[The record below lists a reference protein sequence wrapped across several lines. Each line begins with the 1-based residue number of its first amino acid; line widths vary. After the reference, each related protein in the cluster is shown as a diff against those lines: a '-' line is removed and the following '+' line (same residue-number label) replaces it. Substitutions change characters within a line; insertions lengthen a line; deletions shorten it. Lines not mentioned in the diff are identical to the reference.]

1 MATTA
6 RSRTQEHKPAG
17 KLPSP
22 RQAPPG
28 QSPAAS
34 RGPAPLPSPAVA
46 AEILAAAERNVRPSM
61 RVPQQKAGG
70 GPRVS
75 KPAAQEVPR
84 TPAVPVAP
92 APRPLAPAAPSLALV
107 KPAVRTAEPR
117 PAPVPV
123 GKPGAAAP
131 AGKPGAAPAAKTEVK
146 APQPAEA
153 EPPPPAASKAAAP
166 AASAPAP
173 PAAEETPAP
182 SGEPAQAVPA
192 ESKDKPGTAK
202 GAGDK
207 KGDAAAGAR
216 KEAEGE
222 AAPEGGGG
230 GAAAA
235 DVKLHIPEP
244 PASVSPATAKR
255 IGGVKQRAAGTA
267 AAQAVLPPASAQVG
281 DARQAVT
288 PPTAEQ
294 NAKAQAD
301 LIAQLGEAPA
311 PSPEIVKLCERIRE
325 VIRKKRPPDE
335 DALMEAKPE
344 KEASDAG
351 NQLNSTV
358 NDETKKVQG
367 GYSAL
372 DKPPEG
378 QPAPKGAEL
387 PPQPAA
393 APTPG
398 VNATAATPDAVPA
411 GNVSLDKDAEASKKK
426 IDDAGMNAPAA
437 QLVQSGP
444 VAEARGA
451 QGELDQAAKEDPA
464 KVLARQKDA
473 LGRAEGDMAALQQ
486 QALAALTSSRKDTV
500 KAAGSQQGGMVVS
513 EETKRANASAEAQS
527 VFADAQKQVKA
538 LLEPLAGN
546 AMNEWEAAKE
556 VLVSQF
562 KADLAVVQKR
572 VEERHAGVGGWFVGL
587 WDAVTGLPGWAEEAY
602 TRAEKN
608 FGDGVCA
615 RLTEISVKVNSVV
628 ATCVAIIKNAR
639 QRIAEIFGNLGGSL
653 ADWAAA
659 EQAKFD
665 GQLDKLQQEALA
677 ARDAFNKDLVERS
690 SAAVDEVRAEIAE
703 LRKKA
708 GGLVGR
714 IVAAVN
720 RFIEDPVKFIIEG
733 LLELLGIPPSAFW
746 AVVAKIK
753 KVIKDIADDPMKFAN
768 NLLAGLAQGFGLFF
782 DHIGDHLFKGF
793 ISWLTGGLGS
803 VGVQLPKDF
812 SLKSIITFFLQL
824 MGITWPRIRKIL
836 VKHVGEKNVALV
848 EKVYSLLSLLME
860 KGPEGIVEMI
870 KEKLDPQN
878 IVDQVI
884 QMAVDYMISAIMK
897 AAAARIIALFNPAGA
912 IIQALEA
919 IYRVLKWIF
928 QNAARIF
935 TLVETVVNG
944 VADIL
949 SGAIGGFATA
959 VEKGLGMLIAPV
971 IGFIADYLGFGDLP
985 GTIASKIKSFQEM
998 ILGFVEQALV
1008 WMIEKGKALLAALG
1022 LGGKD
1027 KDKKK
1032 DGKFDGEIG
1041 KKISWVADKHPHK
1054 LWIVEVGAG
1063 VTVHMSSM
1071 ETDVSAQL
1079 DEYEAKAKELP
1090 EEKQKDALEKIA
1102 TARGLLSEV
1111 ESEATEVKQ
1120 AASAE
1125 EKPQD
1130 LEAKDD
1136 AVEGSEDQL
1145 VAAIKAVQEAL
1156 GIDPEK
1162 VKDAAVQD
1170 INDLSETME
1179 TPEEVRAAL
1188 AEILERREP
1197 EGLKAIIVE
1206 SDSDGYSVKVEA
1218 SAARFARHLTGLLE
1232 DGAGGC
1238 SIMVQV
1244 DGRMVID
1251 PENSIAMTVWNEGNG
1266 QAHAEHVLQENLDI
1280 VMDALAERQKT
1291 MPPHLL
1297 EIWIRYSPCRRECNR
1312 ILISIQRSIKREY
1325 PNLDI
1330 RWYFEKIYEGGQSK
1344 RMGWRVI
1351 QEYKKEGI
1359 FIMSRAAAVRR
1370 ERMLAKKA
1378 QG

>member
-1 MATTA
+1 MATSA
-6 RSRTQEHKPAG
+6 RSRTQEQKPAA
-17 KLPSP
+17 KLSPPQPS
-22 RQAPPG
+22 PPG
-28 QSPAAS
+28 QSQPVS
-34 RGPAPLPSPAVA
+34 RGPAPLPSPPVA
-46 AEILAAAERNVRPSM
+46 AEILAAAERNVRPSP
-61 RVPQQKAGG
+61 RVPTKPRP
-70 GPRVS
+70 GPKLS
-75 KPAAQEVPR
+75 KPAADESPRKPSPPAAAPASKPAPPAPALTLVKPAPRVAETPRAAAAAPVPVVKPPAAPAA
-84 TPAVPVAP
+84 TPESKTAKPAAPAPAVPV
-92 APRPLAPAAPSLALV
+92 PAAPS
-107 KPAVRTAEPR
+107 
-117 PAPVPV
+117 AP
-123 GKPGAAAP
+123 
-131 AGKPGAAPAAKTEVK
+131 APAAKTT
-146 APQPAEA
+146 
-153 EPPPPAASKAAAP
+153 AAAEG
-166 AASAPAP
+166 AP
-173 PAAEETPAP
+173 PASAGETPVKGAEPTTAP
-182 SGEPAQAVPA
+182 SA
-192 ESKDKPGTAK
+192 EAKDAPEMAK
-202 GAGDK
+202 GAGEEK
-207 KGDAAAGAR
+207 
-216 KEAEGE
+216 KEATAEAKKE
-222 AAPEGGGG
+222 AAEEGAVPEGAG
-230 GAAAA
+230 GAPAV
-235 DVKLHIPEP
+235 DVKLHMPEP
-244 PASVSPATAKR
+244 PTTVSPATKKR
-255 IGGVKQRAAGTA
+255 IGGVTGRAGATA
-267 AAQAVLPPASAQVG
+267 AAQAALPAGSAQVG

-288 PPTAEQ
+288 PPSAEQ

-301 LIAQLGEAPA
+301 LIAQLGDAPA
-311 PSPEIVKLCERIRE
+311 PSPEIVKLCERIRD
-325 VIRKKRPPDE
+325 VIRRKRPPDE
-335 DALMEAKPE
+335 DALMEAKPD
-344 KEASDAG
+344 KEASEAG

-378 QPAPKGAEL
+378 QPAPKGADL
-387 PPQPAA
+387 PPQPGAA
-393 APTPG
+393 ATPG
-398 VNATAATPDAVPA
+398 VNAAAATPDAVPA

-426 IDDAGMNAPAA
+426 IEDAGMTTPAA

-486 QALAALTSSRKDTV
+486 QALAALTASRKGTV
-500 KAAGSQQGGMVVS
+500 KAAGSQQSGMVVS

-527 VFADAQKQVKA
+527 VFAETQKQVKA
-538 LLEPLAGN
+538 LLEPLATN

-562 KADLAVVQKR
+562 KADLAIVQKR

-602 TRAEKN
+602 TKAEKN
-608 FGDGVCA
+608 FGDGVCTK
-615 RLTEISVKVNSVV
+615 LTEISVKVNSVI
-628 ATCVAIIKNAR
+628 ATCVALIKNAK
-639 QRIAEIFGNLGGSL
+639 QRIAEIFSNLGGSL
-653 ADWAAA
+653 AAWAAA

-665 GQLDKLQQEALA
+665 GQLDKLQEEALA

-733 LLELLGIPPSAFW
+733 LLELLGIPPAAFW

-768 NLLAGLAQGFGLFF
+768 NLLAGLAQGFSLFF

-803 VGVQLPKDF
+803 VGVQLPKDL

-848 EKVYSLLSLLME
+848 EKVYSLLSLLIE

-870 KEKLDPQN
+870 KEKLDPQS
-878 IVDQVI
+878 IVDQVV

-912 IIQALEA
+912 IVQALEA

-985 GTIASKIKSFQEM
+985 ATIASKIKSFQEM
-998 ILGFVEQALV
+998 ILGFVESALV

-1027 KDKKK
+1027 KDKK

-1041 KKISWVADKHPHK
+1041 KTIHWVGDKHPHK
-1054 LWIVEVGAG
+1054 LWVAEAG
-1063 VTVHMSSM
+1063 GGVSVRMSSV
-1071 ETDVSAQL
+1071 ETDVATQL
-1079 DEYEAKAKELP
+1079 DEYETKAKDLP
-1090 EEKQKDALEKIA
+1090 EEKQKDALDKIA
-1102 TARGLLSEV
+1102 TARSLLSDVQTEAGEV
-1111 ESEATEVKQ
+1111 Q
-1120 AASAE
+1120 QGASAE

-1130 LEAKDD
+1130 LESKDD
-1136 AVEGSEDQL
+1136 AVESSEQQL
-1145 VAAIKAVQEAL
+1145 AAQ
-1156 GIDPEK
+1156 
-1162 VKDAAVQD
+1162 
-1170 INDLSETME
+1170 
-1179 TPEEVRAAL
+1179 
-1188 AEILERREP
+1188 
-1197 EGLKAIIVE
+1197 LKAIQEILGVLPPDVVKARAKDE
-1206 SDSDGYSVKVEA
+1206 VAKLPRSMFGVSDLQSSLDAIYEKLAPLGLKSLYVGPAGSDFEILA
-1218 SAARFARHLTGLLE
+1218 SASDPLVVRRLLALHASSHLGCCFLIARIDGQSVLPAGEDLLIWNDGQGGRHAEEKLDSYLRRRLPRPETYRGPLKRVDIVIRWSPCLGGCTPVLLQLQHDYAAVVGEWEIVYFGEYQTAEHPVEDARAGIALLA
-1232 DGAGGC
+1232 GAGIC
-1238 SIMVQV
+1238 
-1244 DGRMVID
+1244 
-1251 PENSIAMTVWNEGNG
+1251 
-1266 QAHAEHVLQENLDI
+1266 
-1280 VMDALAERQKT
+1280 
-1291 MPPHLL
+1291 
-1297 EIWIRYSPCRRECNR
+1297 IRE
-1312 ILISIQRSIKREY
+1312 
-1325 PNLDI
+1325 
-1330 RWYFEKIYEGGQSK
+1330 
-1344 RMGWRVI
+1344 VT
-1351 QEYKKEGI
+1351 
-1359 FIMSRAAAVRR
+1359 AADQ
-1370 ERMLAKKA
+1370 MLAVGAGDKK
-1378 QG
+1378 